1 VSGGSGDP
9 GRGRTGRRRSGEL
22 AAEVLRLLAA
32 AEAPMTP
39 GEVLDVLDPSGGLSY
54 SAVVTTLTRLHE
66 KAAVTRF
73 RDGRAYRY
81 AAAADPAALVA
92 WRMSR
97 LLDGETDHAPVLT
110 RFVGSL
116 SEQDERT
123 LRDLLGELD

>member
-1 VSGGSGDP
+1 MSADSGEP
-9 GRGRTGRRRSGEL
+9 GGGNRERRRSGEL

-39 GEVLDVLDPSGGLSY
+39 GELLEVLDPSGGLSY

-66 KAAVTRF
+66 KRAVTRF

-97 LLDGETDHAPVLT
+97 LLDGQSDHAPVLS

-123 LRDLLGELD
+123 LRDLLDDL